1 MNDELSEQIR
11 TELFAASLRAD
22 NTDIKAFLEALA
34 VKLEGSL
41 PEHTKVTR
49 QGSLFSREHPVKEVK
64 VLLGEY
70 EYRIGRERQGPLV
83 AVRAK
88 EVRGIVLKT
97 EQISVEQW
105 IEELSE
111 ALARVAAQSAQARVA
126 LERFLIQ

>member
-88 EVRGIVLKT
+88 VVRGIVLKT